1 MKKLLLSAISLLFVF
16 VIFQNSYASSPYMSY
31 EVTEL
36 RSDGIVVKDSKG
48 NLSLIKK
55 DPGDIKVGDIVRYD
69 SIRHRLR
76 KSPWQLAKI
85 IKMTD
90 SSVTLQVGEDG
101 KVDVN
106 MRIKYRG
113 EFKEGDHV
121 QYNEAKGQI
130 KKNTNE

>member
-1 MKKLLLSAISLLFVF
+1 MKKLLLPAISLLFVL
-16 VIFQNSYASSPYMSY
+16 VIFQNSYASSPYLSY

-36 RSDGIVVKDSKG
+36 RSDGIVVKDSRG

-85 IKMTD
+85 IEMTD
-90 SSVTLQVGEDG
+90 SRVTLQIGADE
-101 KVDVN
+101 KVDIN
-106 MRIKYRG
+106 MRTKYRG
-113 EFKEGDHV
+113 EFKEGDEV

-130 KKNTNE
+130 IKNTIE